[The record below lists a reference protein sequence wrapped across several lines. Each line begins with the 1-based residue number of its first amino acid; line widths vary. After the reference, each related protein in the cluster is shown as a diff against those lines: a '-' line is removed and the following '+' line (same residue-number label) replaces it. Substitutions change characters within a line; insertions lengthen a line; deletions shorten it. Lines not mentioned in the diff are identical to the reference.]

1 MATAHPHPLLSRDT
15 LDELTVIIVTFNSA
29 HCLPDLGSMLAGF
42 PHVIVVDNASSDGTL
57 AAVRQHLPQA
67 RCIANPRNLGFGA
80 ANNLALRVAQTP
92 YCLLLNPDCELTA
105 DKARLLLATA
115 RSHPEAAMVVPQLLR
130 ASGQPEINYRWPST
144 EWTSRGPGAEG
155 PCCVGFACGA
165 AWLLNMDTMRDIGF
179 FDEGFFLYYE
189 DDDLCKRVFERR
201 KAILLN
207 PAVQLV
213 HASRGSVRGASP
225 WRAEYLR
232 GYHHAQSKVRFVA
245 KHEGA
250 APAARL
256 RWRVLA
262 MALLALPL
270 RLLLPAPRHLARL
283 AGRIAG
289 LLQAGPQLRATSR

>member
-1 MATAHPHPLLSRDT
+1 M
-15 LDELTVIIVTFNSA
+15 LDGLTVIVVTFNSA
-29 HCLPDLGSMLAGF
+29 HCLPALGAMLADF
-42 PHVIVVDNASSDGTL
+42 PHVVVVDNASSDGTV
-57 AAVRQHLPQA
+57 AAVQRHLPQA
-67 RCIANPRNLGFGA
+67 RAIANPRNLGFGA
-80 ANNLALRVAQTP
+80 ANNLALRIAQTP

-115 RSHPEAAMVVPQLLR
+115 RAHPEAAVVVPQLLR
-130 ASGQPEINYRWPST
+130 ASGQPELNYRWPST

-155 PCCVGFACGA
+155 LCCVGFACGA
-165 AWLLNMDTMRDIGF
+165 AWLLNMDVMRDIGF

-189 DDDLCKRVFERR
+189 DDDLCKRIFERR

-207 PAVQLV
+207 PDVQLV
-213 HASRGSVRGASP
+213 HASRGSVRGTSP
-225 WRAEYLR
+225 WRSEYLR

-245 KHEGA
+245 KHEGV

-262 MALLALPL
+262 LALLALPL

-289 LLQAGPQLRATSR
+289 LWKAGSQLLTTPQ